1 MTALSNIVMI
11 ILAAFSY
18 ATPIIFAGIG
28 GLYSERSGVVNVAL
42 EGMMVIGA
50 CTAGLVSYYWGASL
64 GGPMMVVVV
73 FIIAGIAGGVFALLH
88 AVASVT
94 FKANQVISGTA
105 LNMLALAITSFIV
118 KLLFSGVEE
127 TPGSSV
133 LYSLDISFGNYN
145 YALNWTFL
153 FVLLI
158 VALTAF
164 ILTKTKLGLRL
175 RAVGENPSAVDT
187 AGISVTRLRY
197 GAVITSGVLAAIG
210 GAIVVLTF
218 TSGKFQPATISGLG
232 FLGLAAL
239 IFGKWKPLGVLAAA
253 LFFGFCQSFANIAG
267 FYFPAI
273 NELIPDY
280 ILKILPYVFTIIALV
295 LFSRHATAPKAVG
308 VPYDKGAR

>member
-1 MTALSNIVMI
+1 MDTLSNIAMI
-11 ILAAFSY
+11 IFASLAY

-50 CTAGLVSYYWGASL
+50 CTAGLISYYFGAML
-64 GGPMMVVVV
+64 GGPLMILVTFVISGVV
-73 FIIAGIAGGVFALLH
+73 GGLFALLH
-88 AVASVT
+88 AVASVS

-105 LNMLALAITSFIV
+105 LNMLSLALTSFIV

-133 LYSLDISFGNYN
+133 LYSLDIPLGI

-153 FVLLI
+153 IVVGI
-158 VALTAF
+158 VALTGF
-164 ILTKTKLGLRL
+164 MLTNTKLGLRL

-197 GAVITSGVLAAIG
+197 GAVILSGVLAAIG

-239 IFGKWKPLGVLAAA
+239 IFGKWQAWGVFGAA

-273 NELIPDY
+273 NEMVPDY
-280 ILKILPYVFTIIALV
+280 MLKILPYVFTIVALV
-295 LFSRHATAPKAVG
+295 LFSRHAVAPKAVG

>member
-1 MTALSNIVMI
+1 MEIITNIMMI
-11 ILAAFSY
+11 IFASFAY

-28 GLYSERSGVVNVAL
+28 GLYSEKSGVVNVAL
-42 EGMMVIGA
+42 EGMMLIGA
-50 CTAGLVSYYWGASL
+50 CAAGLISYYFGATL
-64 GGPMMVVVV
+64 GAPMMIVVV
-73 FIIAGIAGGVFALLH
+73 FIVAGLAGGLFALLH

-105 LNMLALAITSFIV
+105 LNMLALALTAFIV
-118 KLLFSGVEE
+118 KLLFNGVEE

-133 LYSLDISFGNYN
+133 LYSLNFPLGNFF
-145 YALNWTFL
+145 LNWTFL
-153 FVLLI
+153 FVLVI

-187 AGISVTRLRY
+187 AGISVAKLRY
-197 GAVITSGVLAAIG
+197 GAVITSGVLAAVG

-218 TSGKFQPATISGLG
+218 TSGKFQPNTISGLG

-239 IFGKWKPLGVLAAA
+239 IFGKWKPWGVLAAA

-267 FYFPAI
+267 FYFPTI
-273 NELIPDY
+273 NELVPDY

-295 LFSRHATAPKAVG
+295 LFSRHAVAPKAVG
-308 VPYDKGAR
+308 VPYDKGQR